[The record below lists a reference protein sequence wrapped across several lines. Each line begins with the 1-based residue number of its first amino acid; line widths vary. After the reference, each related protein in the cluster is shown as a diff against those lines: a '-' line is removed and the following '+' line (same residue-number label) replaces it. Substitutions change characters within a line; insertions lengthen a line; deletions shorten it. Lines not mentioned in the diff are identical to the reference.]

1 MDASLFHPT
10 GDSTRSFDGEQE
22 SSEVL
27 ICGPGANS
35 LQQDRQRPLV
45 LRHEHQPLSKSVNAS
60 AISQSSSTLGGPADK
75 YRQAYLIDKP
85 AAKRLKMREREMQ
98 LERDLKAQRQRIKA
112 LEDSNKQFV

>member
-1 MDASLFHPT
+1 
-10 GDSTRSFDGEQE
+10 
-22 SSEVL
+22 
-27 ICGPGANS
+27 
-35 LQQDRQRPLV
+35 
-45 LRHEHQPLSKSVNAS
+45 
-60 AISQSSSTLGGPADK
+60 LGGPADK